1 MSKKNNKRHSS
12 IDIKAPAV
20 GNDETLLR
28 LLCSPQYYDEELDI
42 VNADAFDLRM
52 LGKNKDIPE
61 EYVSLGRSKYLTTD
75 EEFKEYLSFGDKIK
89 WPEHKPQNV
98 FSAYGKFMCS
108 DAIEV
113 HDMVEIHP
121 LVKSKLYHIGLFY
134 NKMDGSYYKGPLPKT
149 NPDVLEVLG
158 DLASLL
164 EVSKV

>member
-1 MSKKNNKRHSS
+1 MFGQKTFCKESILFHIYPFFDFINGQYNVFIVLRYPHTFSS
-12 IDIKAPAV
+12 GP
-20 GNDETLLR
+20 
-28 LLCSPQYYDEELDI
+28 
-42 VNADAFDLRM
+42 
-52 LGKNKDIPE
+52 
-61 EYVSLGRSKYLTTD
+61 